1 MSPRVKQLRSS
12 TIDIQVVAEEHL
24 PINREPKD
32 THNSV
37 EEDIEIILRRRILL
51 AYPAAHKFSSL
62 IKEILDKTTILY
74 RLYAKVTVPIDKA
87 TKQMFEF
94 NPVPKTR
101 FEAIIDDMD

>member
-1 MSPRVKQLRSS
+1 MSDRVKQLRSS
-12 TIDIQVVAEEHL
+12 TIDIQIVAEEHFL
-24 PINREPKD
+24 LEQEPI
-32 THNSV
+32 

-51 AYPAAHKFSSL
+51 AYPAAHRFSSL
-62 IKEILDKTTILY
+62 IKEILDKETILY
-74 RLYAKVTVPIDKA
+74 RLYAKVTVPIDRA

>member
-1 MSPRVKQLRSS
+1 MSDRVKQLRSS
-12 TIDIQVVAEEHL
+12 TIDIQIVAEEHFPL
-24 PINREPKD
+24 EQEPI
-32 THNSV
+32 

-51 AYPAAHKFSSL
+51 AYPAAHRFSSL
-62 IKEILDKTTILY
+62 IKEILDKETILY
-74 RLYAKVTVPIDKA
+74 RLYAKVTVPIDRA

>member
-12 TIDIQVVAEEHL
+12 TIDIQIAAEEHY
-24 PINREPKD
+24 PIVTDE
-32 THNSV
+32 V
-37 EEDIEIILRRRILL
+37 EEKDILTLLERRILQ
-51 AYPAAHKFSSL
+51 AYPSAHKFSSL
-62 IKEILDKTTILY
+62 IKEVLDTDTILY

-101 FEAIIDDMD
+101 FESIIDDMD